1 MADSMSQNIN
11 QSNNMEIDEESKD
24 DSTSAINKVVKN
36 TKFLIEYF
44 KNLSNNEQN
53 VFKNEIIKNII
64 NKNTNTI
71 INNNIESEKR
81 VNGVINLPP
90 ETKKLLE
97 TLQQNG
103 YRIEPPKQTYA
114 QSLKRSHGGSSSL
127 PLLKNKN
134 IPNKKNK
141 TSNKN
146 INQKTN
152 LITLIVKKV
161 DNKKNI

>member
-1 MADSMSQNIN
+1 LILKNDNK
-11 QSNNMEIDEESKD
+11 EIDEESKN
-24 DSTSAINKVVKN
+24 DSTSAIYKVVKN

-90 ETKKLLE
+90 ETKK
-97 TLQQNG
+97 
-103 YRIEPPKQTYA
+103 Y
-114 QSLKRSHGGSSSL
+114 
-127 PLLKNKN
+127 
-134 IPNKKNK
+134 
-141 TSNKN
+141 
-146 INQKTN
+146 
-152 LITLIVKKV
+152 
-161 DNKKNI
+161 